1 MLGMRKVELALN
13 GEEESNGPTAV
24 VALHEGKIKGTGAEK
39 LSKTKELQTSA
50 YLYLIR
56 SKESKKA

>member
-24 VALHEGKIKGTGAEK
+24 VALDEGKSREQGQKSFQKQRNCKQVRTCI
-39 LSKTKELQTSA
+39 
-50 YLYLIR
+50 
-56 SKESKKA
+56 

>member
-1 MLGMRKVELALN
+1 MSGMRKVELALN

-39 LSKTKELQTSA
+39 L
-50 YLYLIR
+50 
-56 SKESKKA
+56 